1 MCDKYAMISHHS
13 LHCNTSHTLKNL
25 NLCYP
30 YKYKALIVLNLESK
44 ELKVEGTIM
53 TWWKK
58 VSDIKQAWI
67 ENTRCSNAKNN
78 GLGIRELHKKKQRE
92 QPQKIILISKPY

>member
-1 MCDKYAMISHHS
+1 MYSNFLHKVRCYGLTPLLKMCDKYAMISHHS

-53 TWWKK
+53 T
-58 VSDIKQAWI
+58 
-67 ENTRCSNAKNN
+67 
-78 GLGIRELHKKKQRE
+78 
-92 QPQKIILISKPY
+92 